1 MRVLIRISPLGALV
15 ALLFVALATS
25 GFAHR
30 IVSADEQAAIA
41 YTQAFGV
48 DASEICGDPGAGSGG
63 KGCEACRL
71 HSFTSLP
78 QPAVGL
84 ILAELSLDP
93 VEWVSQPPI
102 LHDLAAVIPRHARA
116 PPTV

>member
-1 MRVLIRISPLGALV
+1 MRVLIRTFPFGALV

-30 IVSADEQAAIA
+30 IASPDEQAAIA
-41 YTQAFGV
+41 YAQAYGV
-48 DASEICGDPGAGSGG
+48 DVSEICGGPGETSGG
-63 KGCEACRL
+63 KGCDACRL
-71 HSFTSLP
+71 HAVTSLP

-93 VEWVSQPPI
+93 VDWASRPPI
-102 LHDLAAVIPRHARA
+102 LHDLAAVLPHHARA